1 MGFSVKSLF
10 LLCFLSFTSVALLA
24 QDGSGQVQQKTEFH
38 EAWLELNGKLLKVEL
53 ADSWELR
60 AQGLM
65 FRTELCEDC
74 GMLFQFDRS
83 RIVSMW
89 MKNTLI
95 PLDVAYFE
103 RSGKIVDIK
112 QMQPL
117 DLSSVPSSAPVFYA
131 LEMNQGW
138 FAKNGVKE
146 GDLIKV
152 SRVKPE

>member
-1 MGFSVKSLF
+1 MNFSFKSLL
-10 LLCFLSFTSVALLA
+10 LLCFLGFTLSSSLA
-24 QDGSGQVQQKTEFH
+24 HDEVNQAQQKTEFH
-38 EAWLELNGKLLKVEL
+38 EAWLELNGKWLKVEF
-53 ADSWELR
+53 ADTWELR

-65 FRTELCEDC
+65 FRTKLCEDC

-103 RSGKIVDIK
+103 SGGKIIDIK

-117 DLSSVPSSAPVFYA
+117 DLSSVPSSAPVYYA

-138 FAKNGVKE
+138 FAKNGIKE
-146 GDLIKV
+146 GDSIKV